1 MHTYYIM
8 MAAMAV
14 LAVVVFIAL
23 FFLKAGYGY
32 LSNSHWGPKLNN
44 KVAWVLMEC
53 PAFLFM
59 LMYTLRHITSGTDTG
74 NEPAVLYAM
83 AGLFLVHY
91 FQRSFVFPL
100 LMRGKGSMP
109 VLIMLMGMIFN
120 TANSYFIGAWLYK
133 FAPAGT
139 YTMEW
144 FASPQFIIGTLV
156 FITGMLINLD
166 SDYVIRHLRKPGD
179 TKHYIPRKGLYK
191 YVTSANYFGELT
203 EWIGYAIL
211 TWSPAGLLFAIW
223 TFANLAPRAKSL
235 TEKYE
240 QEFGDEYRNL
250 HRKNLIPFI
259 W

>member
-1 MHTYYIM
+1 MHTYYIL
-8 MAAMAV
+8 MAV
-14 LAVVVFIAL
+14 MAILAVVVFVAL
-23 FFLKAGYGY
+23 FFFKAGYGY
-32 LSNSHWGPKLNN
+32 LSGSNWGPKINN
-44 KVAWVLMEC
+44 RTAWIIMEC

-59 LMYTLRHITSGTDTG
+59 LIYTVRHAVSGTDTG
-74 NEPAVLYAM
+74 NSDTVLYII

-100 LMRGKGSMP
+100 LIRGKGQMP
-109 VLIMLMGMIFN
+109 VAIMLMGMVFN
-120 TANSYFIGAWLYK
+120 TANSYFIGAWLYR

-144 FASPQFIIGTLV
+144 IASPQFIIGTLV

-166 SDYVIRHLRKPGD
+166 SDYVIRQ
-179 TKHYIPRKGLYK
+179 
-191 YVTSANYFGELT
+191 
-203 EWIGYAIL
+203 WIGYAIL
-211 TWSPAGLLFAIW
+211 TWSPAGLLFAVW

-235 TEKYE
+235 TAKYE
-240 QEFGDEYRNL
+240 EEFGDEYRNL